1 MAESGKT
8 ILEREFATFIRDRL
22 VVGGALLDPDLTPR
36 QQLKATTGGYL
47 LQPED
52 KKKGPLVRLKIMN
65 YVKKTEESGNGE
77 EGRSALYNV
86 LLRIDGIS
94 LYGPNLAQV
103 VADRNDIEAILRLN
117 VLRFNMPQLQSTL
130 TGGKGEF
137 AAQLEHMKAEF
148 FEEVVPGERSAPVI
162 GPALPADTNTGHALV
177 VTDPKRI
184 YSGDDLVVFTIEIVT
199 PNTTPGSLAGL
210 TYRYKLDEE
219 PFSGALAATADYALM
234 ADGVAIKITLGPGL
248 SAAAGD
254 AWTITASANAVEY
267 LASFRGEWNIAM
279 QMDAGPG

>member
-1 MAESGKT
+1 MSRK
-8 ILEREFATFIRDRL
+8 
-22 VVGGALLDPDLTPR
+22 PR
-36 QQLKATTGGYL
+36 RAVTGRKAARPSTT
-47 LQPED
+47 
-52 KKKGPLVRLKIMN
+52 
-65 YVKKTEESGNGE
+65 SCF
-77 EGRSALYNV
+77 
-86 LLRIDGIS
+86 DGIS